1 MAEKKDSY
9 FSTTLEKG
17 LKILSL
23 FNQDRVSC
31 SLAELSELS
40 GINKTSTYRFVNTL
54 VQLGYLRR
62 DPETRQIKLGARAV
76 IVGHGFLRGFDLLQM
91 IRPIID
97 DAHEEY
103 RTTIDTAI
111 LDGDTVAILYRR
123 EAGNTLTYRLP
134 TVTRS
139 LHCSALGKAILAFQP
154 REEVEEF
161 LSRTPLVKKT
171 GHTITDPEVLLAQL
185 ELARQ
190 KGYVV
195 NQEEYIPGLLAIGA
209 PLISSHTGRVLGSI
223 CFDMNVIEITVAE
236 MEERY
241 AEVIMGLA
249 ARISEVMPLI

>member
-1 MAEKKDSY
+1 MAEKKDTY

-17 LKILSL
+17 LTILSL

-31 SLAELSELS
+31 SLGELSELS

-54 VQLGYLRR
+54 VQMGYLRR
-62 DPETRQIKLGARAV
+62 DPETRRIKLGARAV
-76 IVGHGFLRGFDLLQM
+76 IMGHGFLRGFDLLQM
-91 IRPIID
+91 IKPIID

-103 RTTIDTAI
+103 RMTIDTAI

-139 LHCSALGKAILAFQP
+139 LHCSALGKTVLAFQP
-154 REEVEEF
+154 REKVEDF
-161 LSRTPLVKKT
+161 LRRTPLVKKT
-171 GHTITDPEVLLAQL
+171 EHTITDPQELMADL
-185 ELARQ
+185 ERTRER
-190 KGYVV
+190 GYAI

-209 PLISSHTGRVLGSI
+209 PLINSNSGRVQGSI
-223 CFDMNVIEITVAE
+223 CFDMNVIEITVPE

-241 AEVIMGLA
+241 AEIIKALA